1 MTTVRWGLTL
11 AVLGWCGTDLV
22 TAQTLDTARVRDA
35 VTRGYAA
42 IQTAQRTSQK
52 SQACT
57 ATCHLQAYG
66 ALSYRSVIE
75 HGLMLDESAVKA
87 DLSRAFRRD
96 SVDLANAVQGNTTGE
111 VAMNSAFFAVAA
123 HAAGLKPSVVTAAI
137 ARAVALQQK
146 TDGDWTAL
154 YTRPPSN
161 SSSFTF
167 TAMGLRTLQL
177 FAHATRKAD
186 TDERVKRAARWL
198 RSNTPRDTEDRTYQL
213 LGSSWAGADRA
224 ALQTMAR
231 GLTATQRPDGG
242 WNSIDGGASN
252 AYATGQ
258 ALVALHDAG
267 GVAITDASWRRGA
280 EFLLRTQAADGTW
293 HVATRLPPFIS
304 PPYFESG
311 YPYGRDQ
318 FISVAGAHWSVMA
331 LALALR
337 ASAPSR
343 PLALSDAV
351 PTGVEPWVETAMFGS
366 VDDLRRLLDSGLG
379 PDAATTKDKLSLL
392 MLAVPD
398 AAKTKLLLE
407 RGASVNQRSAWKFSA
422 LQVAAQFRDSTE
434 AMRLLLDHGA
444 EVRAPA
450 AVGTVTANSHPL
462 FSAAHVGNTDGVKLL
477 AAADGDLE
485 APAILFGSSPFT
497 PLAVAITFGHVDT
510 VRAML
515 DLHARLETSGGRT
528 PLTAAVSGHHVDI
541 VRLLIERGADVNRAD
556 ATGRTPL
563 HYAAAVDF
571 GDTAI
576 AEMLLKAGA
585 KSDVAD
591 NDRVTPRQM
600 AQKSNA
606 RIAALLTR

>member
-1 MTTVRWGLTL
+1 MTTLRWCLT
-11 AVLGWCGTDLV
+11 AVILGWCVTGVV
-22 TAQTLDTARVRDA
+22 TAQTLDAARVRDA
-35 VTRGYAA
+35 ATRGYAA
-42 IQTAQRTSQK
+42 IQIAQRTSQR

-57 ATCHLQAYG
+57 TTCHLQSYG
-66 ALSYRSVIE
+66 AFAYRSAVA
-75 HGLMLDESAVKA
+75 HGITLDESAVKA
-87 DLSRAFRRD
+87 DLTRAFRKPAL
-96 SVDLANAVQGNTTGE
+96 DLSSAVQGQTTGE
-111 VAMNSAFFAVAA
+111 VAMNTAFFSVAS
-123 HAAGLKPSVVTAAI
+123 HAAGLNPSVVTAAL
-137 ARAVALQQK
+137 ARAVALQQN

-161 SSSFTF
+161 ASAFTF

-177 FAHATRKAD
+177 FAHPSRKAD
-186 TDERVKRAARWL
+186 TDERVARAARWL
-198 RSNTPRDTEDRTYQL
+198 RSHSPRDTEDRTYQL
-213 LGSSWAGADRA
+213 LGSWWAGADRST
-224 ALQTMAR
+224 LDTMAR
-231 GLTATQRPDGG
+231 GLMAAQRPDGG
-242 WNSIDGGASN
+242 WNSIDGGVSN

-267 GVAITDASWRRGA
+267 GVATTDAAWRRGA

-293 HVATRLPPFIS
+293 HVPTRLPPFIS

-318 FISVAGAHWSVMA
+318 FISVAGANWSVMA
-331 LALALR
+331 LTLALGAPVPPR
-337 ASAPSR
+337 ALVLNDAAPS
-343 PLALSDAV
+343 
-351 PTGVEPWVETAMFGS
+351 GIEPWVETAMFGTAA
-366 VDDLRRLLDSGLG
+366 DLRRLLDSGLS
-379 PDAATTKDKLSLL
+379 PDAATAKDKLSLL

-398 AAKTKLLLE
+398 VAKTKLLLE

-422 LQVAAQFRDSTE
+422 LQVAAQFRDSTD
-434 AMRLLLDHGA
+434 AMRLLLDRGA
-444 EVRAPA
+444 EVRVPT

-477 AAADGDLE
+477 AAAGGDLE

-515 DLHARLETSGGRT
+515 DLHAKLETSGGRT
-528 PLTAAVSGHHVDI
+528 PLTAAVSGHHIDI

-571 GDTAI
+571 GDTVI
-576 AEMLLKAGA
+576 PELLLKAGA

-606 RIAALLTR
+606 RIAALLAR